1 MLALICV
8 VTVVVV
14 LLAVLVAGLLRSH
27 ADILRAL
34 HDLGA
39 GVGDPTGG
47 SVHDH
52 TTHDHAAQPVPVPL
66 HMGLPLPGE
75 RNASSAP
82 DLVGVSPEGDAV
94 AIGVTGVDRLTLLA
108 FLSSG
113 CATCAE
119 FWASL
124 QDPASSGFPP
134 DLRVVAVTKG
144 PEFEIPSEVAR
155 RAGGRIAVV
164 MSTDSWGDYE
174 VPGSPFFVLIDGRAG
189 RRIGEG
195 VANRADQIADL
206 VRRAWDEER
215 PPGQSG
221 STSRAAAVGLDGKE
235 REARND
241 QELQSVGIL
250 PGVPSLYPERHED
263 LFATTS
269 SPSTVTGSGPASP
282 QDKTGTQSR

>member
-1 MLALICV
+1 MLALMCV
-8 VTVVVV
+8 VTAVVV

-27 ADILRAL
+27 ADILRSL

-39 GVGDPTGG
+39 GVGDPTGA
-47 SVHDH
+47 SLHDH
-52 TTHDHAAQPVPVPL
+52 GAQTQAQPVPVPL
-66 HMGLPLPGE
+66 HMGPPLPGE

-113 CATCAE
+113 CVTCAD

-124 QDPASSGFPP
+124 QDPVSSGFPA

-155 RAGGRIAVV
+155 RAGGRIVVV
-164 MSTDSWGDYE
+164 MSTESWGDYE

-189 RRIGEG
+189 RRVGEG
-195 VANRADQIADL
+195 VANRADQIADM

-215 PPGQSG
+215 PPGRSG

-241 QELQSVGIL
+241 QELQGVGIL
-250 PGVPSLYPERHED
+250 PGDPSLYPERHED
-263 LFATTS
+263 LFAGTS
-269 SPSTVTGSGPASP
+269 PPATGGSGPSSP
-282 QDKTGTQSR
+282 PPVGGDGR

>member
-1 MLALICV
+1 MLALIGV

-47 SVHDH
+47 TDH
-52 TTHDHAAQPVPVPL
+52 ATHDHAAQPVPVPL
-66 HMGLPLPGE
+66 HMGPPLPGE

-113 CATCAE
+113 CVTCAE

-124 QDPASSGFPP
+124 RDPVSSGFPP
-134 DLRVVAVTKG
+134 GLRVVAVTKG

-164 MSTDSWGDYE
+164 MSTESWGDYE

-215 PPGQSG
+215 PPDQSG
-221 STSRAAAVGLDGKE
+221 SRSRAAALGLDGKE

-241 QELQSVGIL
+241 QELQGVGIL
-250 PGVPSLYPERHED
+250 RGDPSLYPEGHED
-263 LFATTS
+263 LFATTA
-269 SPSTVTGSGPASP
+269 SPSPITGSGPASP
-282 QDKTGTQSR
+282 QRQAGAKGR

>member
-1 MLALICV
+1 MLALIGV

-47 SVHDH
+47 TDH
-52 TTHDHAAQPVPVPL
+52 ATHDHAAQPVPVPL
-66 HMGLPLPGE
+66 HMGPPLPGE

-113 CATCAE
+113 CVTCAE

-124 QDPASSGFPP
+124 RDPVSSGFPP
-134 DLRVVAVTKG
+134 GLRVVAVTKG

-164 MSTDSWGDYE
+164 MSTESWGDYE

-215 PPGQSG
+215 PPDQSG
-221 STSRAAAVGLDGKE
+221 SRSRAAALGLDGKE

-241 QELQSVGIL
+241 QELQGVGIL
-250 PGVPSLYPERHED
+250 PGDPSLYPERHED
-263 LFATTS
+263 LFATTA
-269 SPSTVTGSGPASP
+269 SPSPITGSGPASP
-282 QDKTGTQSR
+282 QRQAGAKGR

>member
-1 MLALICV
+1 MLALMCV
-8 VTVVVV
+8 VTVVVI

-27 ADILRAL
+27 ADILHAL

-47 SVHDH
+47 TVHDH
-52 TTHDHAAQPVPVPL
+52 ATHDHAAQPVPVPL
-66 HMGLPLPGE
+66 HMGPPLPGE

-113 CATCAE
+113 CVTCAE

-124 QDPASSGFPP
+124 QDPVSSGFPP

-164 MSTDSWGDYE
+164 MSTESWGDYE

-215 PPGQSG
+215 SPGQSG

-241 QELQSVGIL
+241 QELQGVGIL
-250 PGVPSLYPERHED
+250 PGDPSLYPERHED

-269 SPSTVTGSGPASP
+269 SPSPITGPSPASP
-282 QDKTGTQSR
+282 HQAGVKGH

>member
-1 MLALICV
+1 MLALMCV

-39 GVGDPTGG
+39 GVGDPTGNA
-47 SVHDH
+47 VHDH
-52 TTHDHAAQPVPVPL
+52 AGHDHAAQPVPVPL
-66 HMGLPLPGE
+66 HMGPPLPGE
-75 RNASSAP
+75 RNSSAAP

-113 CATCAE
+113 CVTCAE
-119 FWASL
+119 FWTSL
-124 QDPASSGFPP
+124 QDPVSAGFPA

-155 RAGGRIAVV
+155 RAGGRVAVV
-164 MSTDSWGDYE
+164 MSTESWGDYE

-195 VANRADQIADL
+195 VANRADQIAEL
-206 VRRAWDEER
+206 VQRAWDEER

-221 STSRAAAVGLDGKE
+221 STSRAAVAGLDGKE

-250 PGVPSLYPERHED
+250 PSDPSLYPERHED
-263 LFATTS
+263 LFAGTP
-269 SPSTVTGSGPASP
+269 PSTTPSPNPASP
-282 QDKTGTQSR
+282 HGAKGR

>member
-1 MLALICV
+1 MLALMCV

-47 SVHDH
+47 TSRDH
-52 TTHDHAAQPVPVPL
+52 AAHDHAAQPVPVPL
-66 HMGLPLPGE
+66 HMGPPLPGE
-75 RNASSAP
+75 RNATSAP

-94 AIGVTGVDRLTLLA
+94 AIGVSGVNRLTLLA

-113 CATCAE
+113 CVTCAE
-119 FWASL
+119 FWTTL
-124 QDPASSGFPP
+124 QDPVSSGFPA

-155 RAGGRIAVV
+155 RAGGRISVV
-164 MSTDSWGDYE
+164 MSTESWGDYE

-206 VRRAWDEER
+206 VRRAWEEEV

-221 STSRAAAVGLDGKE
+221 SISRAAAVGLDGKE
-235 REARND
+235 GEARND
-241 QELQSVGIL
+241 QERQSAGIP
-250 PGVPSLYPERHED
+250 PGDPSLYPGRHED
-263 LFATTS
+263 MFAD
-269 SPSTVTGSGPASP
+269 ASP
-282 QDKTGTQSR
+282 AGITNQSDTASPPGAGVKGR

>member
-1 MLALICV
+1 MLALMCV
-8 VTVVVV
+8 VTVVVI

-27 ADILRAL
+27 ADILRSL
-34 HDLGA
+34 HDLGV

-47 SVHDH
+47 AVHDH
-52 TTHDHAAQPVPVPL
+52 GAHNQAQPVPVPL
-66 HMGLPLPGE
+66 HMGPPLPGE
-75 RNASSAP
+75 RDATSAP

-94 AIGVTGVDRLTLLA
+94 SIGVTGVDRLTLLA

-113 CATCAE
+113 CVTCAD

-124 QDPASSGFPP
+124 QNPVSAGFPP

-155 RAGGRIAVV
+155 RAGGRIVVV
-164 MSTDSWGDYE
+164 MSTESWGDYE

-195 VANRADQIADL
+195 VANRADQIAEL
-206 VRRAWDEER
+206 VQRAWDEER
-215 PPGQSG
+215 PPGQAG

-241 QELQSVGIL
+241 QELQGVGIL
-250 PGVPSLYPERHED
+250 PGDPSLYPERHED
-263 LFATTS
+263 LFVGTAPPATM
-269 SPSTVTGSGPASP
+269 TGSGPRTLPPPGSE
-282 QDKTGTQSR
+282 GS

>member
-1 MLALICV
+1 MLALMCV

-47 SVHDH
+47 TSRDHAAHDQ
-52 TTHDHAAQPVPVPL
+52 AAQPVPVPL
-66 HMGLPLPGE
+66 HMGPPLPGE
-75 RNASSAP
+75 RNATSAP

-94 AIGVTGVDRLTLLA
+94 AIGVTGVNRLTLLA

-113 CATCAE
+113 CVTCAE
-119 FWASL
+119 FWTTL
-124 QDPASSGFPP
+124 QDPVSSGFPA

-164 MSTDSWGDYE
+164 MSTESWGDYE

-206 VRRAWDEER
+206 VRRAWEEEG
-215 PPGQSG
+215 PSGQSG
-221 STSRAAAVGLDGKE
+221 SMSRAAAVGLDGKE

-250 PGVPSLYPERHED
+250 PGDPSLYPGRHED
-263 LFATTS
+263 LFADASPPGTTNQADTTS
-269 SPSTVTGSGPASP
+269 PPGAGVKG
-282 QDKTGTQSR
+282 R

>member
-1 MLALICV
+1 MLALMCV

-47 SVHDH
+47 TSHDH
-52 TTHDHAAQPVPVPL
+52 AAHDHAAQPVPVPL
-66 HMGLPLPGE
+66 HMGPPLPGE
-75 RNASSAP
+75 RDATSAP

-94 AIGVTGVDRLTLLA
+94 AIGVTGVNRLTLLA

-113 CATCAE
+113 CVTCAE
-119 FWASL
+119 FWTSL
-124 QDPASSGFPP
+124 QDPVSSGFPA

-164 MSTDSWGDYE
+164 MSTESWGDYE

-195 VANRADQIADL
+195 VANRGRPDRRPGQAGLGRGATTGS
-206 VRRAWDEER
+206 VRIDEPRRGRGSGRQGARGSER
-215 PPGQSG
+215 PGASERRHSPRRPQPVPG
-221 STSRAAAVGLDGKE
+221 
-235 REARND
+235 
-241 QELQSVGIL
+241 
-250 PGVPSLYPERHED
+250 
-263 LFATTS
+263 
-269 SPSTVTGSGPASP
+269 SP
-282 QDKTGTQSR
+282 

>member
-1 MLALICV
+1 
-8 VTVVVV
+8 
-14 LLAVLVAGLLRSH
+14 
-27 ADILRAL
+27 
-34 HDLGA
+34 
-39 GVGDPTGG
+39 
-47 SVHDH
+47 
-52 TTHDHAAQPVPVPL
+52 
-66 HMGLPLPGE
+66 MGPPLPGE

-124 QDPASSGFPP
+124 QDPVSSGFPP

-164 MSTDSWGDYE
+164 MSTESWGDYE

-250 PGVPSLYPERHED
+250 PGDPSLYPERHED

-269 SPSTVTGSGPASP
+269 SPSPMNGSGPDSTKD
-282 QDKTGTQSR
+282 QTGTQGR

>member
-1 MLALICV
+1 
-8 VTVVVV
+8 
-14 LLAVLVAGLLRSH
+14 
-27 ADILRAL
+27 
-34 HDLGA
+34 
-39 GVGDPTGG
+39 
-47 SVHDH
+47 
-52 TTHDHAAQPVPVPL
+52 
-66 HMGLPLPGE
+66 MGPPLPGE
-75 RNASSAP
+75 RNATSAP

-94 AIGVTGVDRLTLLA
+94 VIGVSGVNRMTLLA

-113 CATCAE
+113 CVTCAE
-119 FWASL
+119 FWTTL
-124 QDPASSGFPP
+124 QDPVSSGFPA

-164 MSTDSWGDYE
+164 MSTESWGDYE

-206 VRRAWDEER
+206 VRRAWEEEG

-221 STSRAAAVGLDGKE
+221 SISRAAAVGLDGKE

-241 QELQSVGIL
+241 EELQSVGIL
-250 PGVPSLYPERHED
+250 PGDPSLYPGRHED
-263 LFATTS
+263 LFAD
-269 SPSTVTGSGPASP
+269 ASP
-282 QDKTGTQSR
+282 AGTVNQADAASPPGAGVKGR